1 MSTNRTFNDIIKEFE
16 EKTYEELLS
25 LASGALS
32 LVAKAFSNLA
42 NTERP
47 GELILPFI
55 FTTLGVDGE
64 LSEIEAK
71 FLNDLFNADF
81 DYDALK
87 NYALAYND
95 EEIVELIEND
105 PLSEDI
111 LASAKYKGYVKGS
124 SGLKTA
130 LIQIGSSGDTLTL
143 AKGESVGSWE
153 LIEVT
158 SDYVV
163 FKAGD
168 VTKKINK

>member
-71 FLNDLFNADF
+71 FLNDLFNANF

-95 EEIVELIEND
+95 EEIVELID
-105 PLSEDI
+105 KLIDI
-111 LASAKYKGYVKGS
+111 CDDETKAAMLIFCTCFAAVDSNVTCKETEYLVKLYS
-124 SGLKTA
+124 
-130 LIQIGSSGDTLTL
+130 
-143 AKGESVGSWE
+143 
-153 LIEVT
+153 
-158 SDYVV
+158 
-163 FKAGD
+163 
-168 VTKKINK
+168 

>member
-1 MSTNRTFNDIIKEFE
+1 MSINRTFDDIIKEFE

-47 GELILPFI
+47 GELILHFI

-95 EEIVELIEND
+95 EEIVELID
-105 PLSEDI
+105 KLIDI
-111 LASAKYKGYVKGS
+111 CDDETKAAMLIFCTCFAAVDSNVTCKETEYLVKLYS
-124 SGLKTA
+124 
-130 LIQIGSSGDTLTL
+130 
-143 AKGESVGSWE
+143 
-153 LIEVT
+153 
-158 SDYVV
+158 
-163 FKAGD
+163 
-168 VTKKINK
+168 

>member
-95 EEIVELIEND
+95 EEIVELID
-105 PLSEDI
+105 KLIDI
-111 LASAKYKGYVKGS
+111 CDDETKAAMLIFCTCFAAVDSNVTCKETEYLVKLYS
-124 SGLKTA
+124 
-130 LIQIGSSGDTLTL
+130 
-143 AKGESVGSWE
+143 
-153 LIEVT
+153 
-158 SDYVV
+158 
-163 FKAGD
+163 
-168 VTKKINK
+168 

>member
-16 EKTYEELLS
+16 GKTYEELLS

-95 EEIVELIEND
+95 EEIVELID
-105 PLSEDI
+105 KLIDI
-111 LASAKYKGYVKGS
+111 CDDETKAAMLIFCTCFAAVDSNVTCKETEYLVKLYS
-124 SGLKTA
+124 
-130 LIQIGSSGDTLTL
+130 
-143 AKGESVGSWE
+143 
-153 LIEVT
+153 
-158 SDYVV
+158 
-163 FKAGD
+163 
-168 VTKKINK
+168 